1 MMCLYIMTE
10 TKPAPVTL
18 MAVNPLNETTVHEVK
33 FLPTYEYAV
42 NGGNAEKVTSPVTNG
57 HP

>member
-1 MMCLYIMTE
+1 MTE

-33 FLPTYEYAV
+33 ILPTYEYAV
-42 NGGNAEKVTSPVTNG
+42 NGGNTEKVTSPVTNG